1 MTGTM
6 DQRGEKSRALFGAPV
21 FLKRVLEDKMAK
33 EVFMPKAG
41 MDMQEGT
48 IVRWLAETGDTVKQ
62 GDALLEIETDKVTM
76 EVESPADGT
85 LLVKYFDDGAVVPV
99 VTVIG
104 YVGEKGEKVPD
115 HPTMAGGSVR
125 EEEERMLGA
134 DERRSQ
140 ERTYEY
146 RVAVIGGGPAGCVAA
161 LKAARM
167 GAKTVLFERGHLG
180 GTSTGEGSV
189 PMTAYNRTAAVLDAA
204 EAEAGRGIRSSGFS
218 FDLAELKEWK
228 DRTVASIRRETEE
241 KLKKEGVE
249 IVRDMAALIGR
260 HHIRTGQK
268 TYRAENIILCCGSH
282 AVRLDVPGAD
292 LEGIVTSEAMFELT
306 EVPASLVIVG
316 GGVIGCEMAS
326 VWSRFGSRVTL
337 VERQPS
343 ILPTF
348 DGEIAS
354 AVSNAFTARGIRVL
368 TGRQVASFEGENGHP
383 MLVLRDGE
391 ELSAE
396 RILLAAGRKPELGAL
411 GSLAGQLDFERGK
424 LMVDSCCR
432 TNLDSIFAC
441 GDMTNQSIL
450 AHSAM
455 KMGEAAAQT
464 ACGSPK
470 EVHLNRV
477 PLNLYAIP
485 EAAGIGLTEAQARK
499 RGDILVG
506 RCPFSLNS
514 RAVAGGQTEGFVKV
528 IADRAYGEILGVH
541 IVGGLATEMI
551 AEAKTLMDMEITVYE
566 VKDIV
571 HAHPT
576 WNEAI
581 QAACADAIGDRL
593 VLTV

>member
-249 IVRDMAALIGR
+249 IVRDTAALIGR

-354 AVSNAFTARGIRVL
+354 AVSNAFTA
-368 TGRQVASFEGENGHP
+368 
-383 MLVLRDGE
+383 
-391 ELSAE
+391 